1 MSCPLGEID
10 WRGFML
16 NKVAGL
22 ARAIAILIAIVAAF
36 VPALPAQ
43 VPLVLLLLGIV
54 AGFGYG
60 DGDFTRVVVVAL
72 GLGIAGPAMLAIPQ
86 IGGYLA
92 AIFGGVGIAVAGI
105 IATRIIIRL
114 YELVVGDLKNLAN

>member
-1 MSCPLGEID
+1 
-10 WRGFML
+10 ML

-36 VPALPAQ
+36 VPNLPAQ

-60 DGDFTRVVVVAL
+60 EGDFTRVVVIAL
-72 GLGIAGPAMLAIPQ
+72 GLGIAGQQMPAIPQ
-86 IGGYLA
+86 VGGYIA
-92 AIFGGVGIAVAGI
+92 AIFANVLIAVAGV
-105 IATRIIIRL
+105 IATRIIFRL
-114 YELVVGDLKNLAN
+114 YEVVVGDLKGLAN